1 MKDLISNLK
10 FAIVDIETSGLYCG
24 EDGKKPANILR
35 VDATKIENWKIGES
49 FSSLVACGEYI
60 KKFIKEFVLKENQ
73 IALIKNY

>member
-35 VDATKIENWKIGES
+35 VDATKIEN
-49 FSSLVACGEYI
+49 
-60 KKFIKEFVLKENQ
+60 
-73 IALIKNY
+73 